1 MQIKKETKFRII
13 AAIITVAIQLIL
25 FLSLDMNFSAFLPMQ
40 QEHESE
46 EIDIPLDQI
55 MEDLSSL
62 QEPQTEKIT
71 EKTETRPA
79 VYKQEQ
85 PEEPAL
91 KESVPVQQD
100 DDRKLAKNEEALKPL
115 PTPQKP
121 QIEIK
126 DTIVK
131 DSIPLEIKKLLEDQ
145 KIAQNPSKRDSK
157 EYAERIQFYRK
168 NYRAIKNILKVYP
181 YAVRTREI
189 MDSLNTMLATT
200 KSESA
205 KKKMISD
212 TEKMLFQQYESAIR
226 TMSVSQGRV
235 LLKMIARETNLTGY
249 DIIKNYKGAFSAGF
263 WYSVGKLFKAD
274 LKTEYHKEAED
285 SVYEKIL
292 ERYEDGKYKIAD

>member
-121 QIEIK
+121 RIEIK

>member
-121 QIEIK
+121 RIEIK
-126 DTIVK
+126 DTIAK

>member
-1 MQIKKETKFRII
+1 MQIKKETKFKII

-121 QIEIK
+121 RIEIK
-126 DTIVK
+126 DTIAK

>member
-121 QIEIK
+121 RIEIK

-145 KIAQNPSKRDSK
+145 KISQNPSKRDSK